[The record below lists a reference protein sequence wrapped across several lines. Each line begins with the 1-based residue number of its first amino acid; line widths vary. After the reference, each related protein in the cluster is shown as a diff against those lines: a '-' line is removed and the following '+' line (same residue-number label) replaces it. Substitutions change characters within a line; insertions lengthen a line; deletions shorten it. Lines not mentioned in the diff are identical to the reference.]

1 LTEIR
6 ENIPY
11 VIAGGVATLVAFALA
26 AGATPIHL
34 IVLALLIV
42 TGGYV
47 TARVMATDHDR
58 RWLPAMIVT
67 GTIVK
72 LAGSWFRYFALFT
85 FYGGVGDAAGYHNR
99 GLDLA
104 DKFRALAFP
113 GIPESNASLGTRFM
127 GWVTGV
133 VYTPFKPSILGGF
146 FLFSAMALIGQ
157 VLFYAAFRRSAPRET
172 WFKYALLIMFWPTL
186 IYWPSSIGKE
196 AFLMLFI
203 GLAAYAAARIMEQYR
218 PMWLVVFGVA
228 VGIISVVRVHIAA
241 LLGGALFGT
250 MLLTK
255 VRSGVK
261 GAAGRKA
268 VAIVLGFVVLVPLAT
283 QVSSQFGVSL
293 QGAVAGEG
301 LDGVV
306 SGLESTTGQG
316 GSAVS
321 GGVIRSPLDLPSGT
335 LKVLFRPL
343 PYEAGN
349 LQMLIASAEGTALL
363 LLMVG
368 TSYRWIPYALHSRS
382 RPYLLFA
389 GAYTFGFI
397 VAWSWILN
405 LGIISRQRSLV
416 IPFVLAVV
424 AFGWSKE
431 PANPHTRARP
441 GELISTG

>member
-1 LTEIR
+1 MNEIR
-6 ENIPY
+6 ENLPY
-11 VIAGGVATLVAFALA
+11 LAAGGLACAVAFLLA
-26 AGATPIHL
+26 AGATPMHL
-34 IVLALLIV
+34 IVLALLIS
-42 TGGYV
+42 TGGYL
-47 TARVMATDHDR
+47 TARWMAHDQDR
-58 RWLPAMIVT
+58 RWLPAMVVG
-67 GTIVK
+67 GTIAK
-72 LAGSWFRYFALFT
+72 LGGSWFRYFALFR

-99 GLDLA
+99 GLDIA
-104 DKFRALAFP
+104 DQFRALAFP
-113 GIPESNASLGTRFM
+113 GIPESNATLGTRFM

-157 VLFYAAFRRSAPRET
+157 TLFYAAFRRSAPPET
-172 WFKYALLIMFWPTL
+172 WFKYAFLIMFWPTL

-203 GLAAYAAARIMEQYR
+203 GVAAYAAARIMEQYR
-218 PMWLVVFGVA
+218 PLWLAVFGA
-228 VGIISVVRVHIAA
+228 SVGVISIVRVHIAA

-255 VRSGVK
+255 ARAGVR

-306 SGLESTTGQG
+306 TGLESTTGQG
-316 GSAVS
+316 GSAVT
-321 GGVIRSPLDLPSGT
+321 GGVIRSPLDLPAGT

-343 PYEAGN
+343 PNEAGN

-368 TSYRWIPYALHSRS
+368 TSYRWIPYALHARS

-424 AFGWSKE
+424 AFGWSKA
-431 PANPHTRARP
+431 PANPSARRAP
-441 GELISTG
+441 ELVSAG